1 MNWLPGT
8 QGAGQGGSGTFYGTN
23 IFVSGGA
30 SWQPIPELAL
40 IATAALPLGPG
51 NNNFD
56 TNLKFSRVPVLAA
69 GLNINFNPRFA
80 LNGLLTNGFGATP
93 ATSLLT
99 LPSDN
104 RLGYSTSFV
113 LTPDAP
119 DTPQIPLTAFQR
131 SLAKGGLSVNT
142 ALVPP
147 DGESD
152 LWLSADSSGTVDA
165 FWGYSF
171 SNIFQFDLT
180 LSYPN
185 NVPQDTPQTKNYSE
199 DGSQNIRGGGKLV
212 FLSPLRGAPIWAAT
226 HITFGRSIKKDNDA
240 PGYLMAELMSTWQ
253 VNSKLALHLNPK
265 IAQSGVGN
273 LWGFGIS
280 ANIKLAPRWELI
292 PETNIVANNI
302 SQTNGTIALRWAATE
317 ALMVDFYATTAA
329 SMIDIGT
336 LTSSDTARIGGR
348 LTYSF

>member
-1 MNWLPGT
+1 L
-8 QGAGQGGSGTFYGTN
+8 
-23 IFVSGGA
+23 
-30 SWQPIPELAL
+30 
-40 IATAALPLGPG
+40 
-51 NNNFD
+51 NFS
-56 TNLKFSRVPVLAA
+56 KVPVFAA
-69 GLNINFNPRFA
+69 GLNLNFNPRFA

-104 RLGYSTSFV
+104 RLGYSASFV
-113 LTPDAP
+113 LTPDAA
-119 DTPQIPLTAFQR
+119 DTPQPPLTAFQR

-152 LWLSADSSGTVDA
+152 FWLSSDSSGSIDS

-171 SNIFQFDLT
+171 SNIFQFDLS
-180 LSYPN
+180 LSLPN
-185 NVPQDTPQTKNYSE
+185 NVPQDTTQAKNYSE

-226 HITFGRSIKKDNDA
+226 HITFGRSIKSNNDA
-240 PGYLMAELMSTWQ
+240 PGYLMAELMSTWEA
-253 VNSKLALHLNPK
+253 NSKLALHLNPK
-265 IAQSGVGN
+265 IAQSGAGN
-273 LWGFGIS
+273 LWGLGIS
-280 ANIKLAPRWELI
+280 ANIKFAPRWELI
-292 PETNIVANNI
+292 PEANIVANNI
-302 SQTNGTIALRWAATE
+302 SQTNGTIALRWIATE
-317 ALMVDFYATTAA
+317 ALKVDVYGTTAA

-336 LTSSDTARIGGR
+336 LTSADTARIGGR